1 MFLVVGESL
10 VDVVERPDGTRN
22 EHAGGSPMNVAVG
35 LGRAGLD
42 VTLATT
48 LAGDAYGEL
57 IRWHLA
63 ESRVKVLAS
72 ASERTSSAVAT
83 LDEHGAA
90 SYVFDVS
97 WDPGPIEPGEIP
109 AAVHTGSIATV
120 LEPGAGEVEAL
131 IRRLHPTS
139 IVTFDPN
146 VRPSMT
152 PDRAAATARTEQLVP
167 LADVVKA
174 SDEDL
179 SWLYPDESLDVV
191 AERWLTS
198 GASLVVVTRGGEGS
212 IAWARSGRVEVPL
225 SPVVVVDSV
234 GAGDAYMSGLIVGLH
249 LEGLL
254 DANDRDRLRQI
265 DAGTVHRLTTMAAR
279 SAAIVVGRA
288 GAEPPWRTELLSHSV
303 K

>member
-10 VDVVERPDGTRN
+10 VDVVERPDGTRH
-22 EHAGGSPMNVAVG
+22 EHAGGSPANVAVG
-35 LGRAGLD
+35 LGRVGLD
-42 VTLATT
+42 VTLATA
-48 LAGDAYGEL
+48 LADDAYGEL

-63 ESRVKVLAS
+63 ESRVDVLAS
-72 ASERTSSAVAT
+72 AAQRTSSAVAR

-90 SYVFDVS
+90 TYEFDVS
-97 WDPGPIEPGEIP
+97 WNPGPIEPGETP
-109 AAVHTGSIATV
+109 VAVHTGSIATV
-120 LEPGAGEVEAL
+120 LEPGAGEVAAL
-131 IRRLHPTS
+131 VRRLHPTT

-152 PDRAAATARTEQLVP
+152 PDRAAAAARIEELVV

-179 SWLYPDESLDVV
+179 AWLYPGESLDAV
-191 AERWLTS
+191 AEQWLAS
-198 GASLVVVTRGGEGS
+198 GASLVVVTQGGDGS
-212 IAWARSGRVEVPL
+212 VAWSRSGRVDVPL
-225 SPVVVVDSV
+225 SRVDVIDSV
-234 GAGDAYMSGLIVGLH
+234 GAGDAYMSGLIVALH

-254 DANDRDRLRQI
+254 DAHDRDRLRKI
-265 DAGTVHRLTTMAAR
+265 DAGTVQRLTAMAAR

-288 GAEPPWRTELLSHSV
+288 GAEPPWRTELLDHSL